1 MAMQTESN
9 PPNDR
14 ASTVLK
20 RGQLVG
26 EVLALAYLIDKVFA
40 TLPDFLGSFSDNTP
54 LS

>member
-1 MAMQTESN
+1 MSSESN
-9 PPNDR
+9 NLNDR

-20 RGQLVG
+20 RGHLLG

-40 TLPDFLGSFSDNTP
+40 TLPDFLGSFNDNTP